1 MSRRRAPGVSWA
13 IPVFLILPHCV
24 QAEPLD
30 QVPSVAA
37 ELPRADG
44 GGPAQGSP
52 EDPCTVPW
60 RFDAQGRL
68 ISMPSECAFEGPDT
82 SDPAD
87 AVRGEHAQVATP
99 VDGVAP
105 NAAH

>member
-1 MSRRRAPGVSWA
+1 M
-13 IPVFLILPHCV
+13 
-24 QAEPLD
+24 
-30 QVPSVAA
+30 
-37 ELPRADG
+37 
-44 GGPAQGSP
+44 
-52 EDPCTVPW
+52 PW

-99 VDGVAP
+99 GDGMAP